1 LCLLLNASVLLT
13 PFNTTH
19 AHVGHDQQ
27 SAEVHGGHRHDV
39 AHGHEGGVEHSHDDW
54 FEEEFSGTAPASGE
68 AQVIEL
74 DAAVTNQSSLTSI
87 AWVQWLPL
95 ACVIA
100 VLAIG
105 TQFCLAILRPPK
117 SSPRSRSHRAYWR
130 PPLRGPPPSI
140 RSSLTA
146 CS

>member
-27 SAEVHGGHRHDV
+27 SAEVHDGHRHGF
-39 AHGHEGGVEHSHDDW
+39 ARGHEHGVEHAHDDG
-54 FEEEFSGTAPASGE
+54 FEEEIAGGGSASGE
-68 AQVIEL
+68 VQVIEL
-74 DAAVTNQSSLTSI
+74 DAAVANQSSLTSI

-105 TQFCLAILRPPK
+105 MQFCLVILRPPK
-117 SSPRSRSHRAYWR
+117 SSPRSRSHHAYLR
-130 PPLRGPPPSI
+130 PPLRGPPLSI
-140 RSSLTA
+140 LA
-146 CS
+146 V